1 MLCGEREPRRH
12 AGLELGDFDA
22 FQDRIVLMNEDF
34 EIATV
39 SDHGIDHLTA
49 SSGWNGRCSMAKAAC
64 MVANRSDADVMEIRA
79 AFT

>member
-1 MLCGEREPRRH
+1 
-12 AGLELGDFDA
+12 
-22 FQDRIVLMNEDF
+22 MNEDF